1 MKNKYFLGAI
11 LIIGLMMFFSFAF
24 LINNIEFG
32 TGASAY
38 YDGEKNVECWDAR
51 VDDENIFGTYHYE
64 RKCIPYGSSEEVQDF
79 VKDEKAEMEDKE

>member
-1 MKNKYFLGAI
+1 MKIKYFIGAI
-11 LIIGLMMFFSFAF
+11 LIIGLITFLSLAF

-32 TGASAY
+32 TETSAY

-64 RKCIPYGSSEEVQDF
+64 RKCIPYGSFEEVRGRLGRQSEGDR
-79 VKDEKAEMEDKE
+79 K